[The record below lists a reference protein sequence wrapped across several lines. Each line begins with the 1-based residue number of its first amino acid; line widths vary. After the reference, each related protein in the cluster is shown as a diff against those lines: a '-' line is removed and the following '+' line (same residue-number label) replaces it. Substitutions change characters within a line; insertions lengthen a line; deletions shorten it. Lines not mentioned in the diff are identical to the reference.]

1 VGPLWPS
8 VQTVEGRA
16 LGCGGAAAEG
26 PNSHHARTYLTASL
40 HHIPQNTTN
49 YEGLVP
55 ASVILIRWPGP
66 DRSGRAALTLGSGDD
81 ETRLL
86 LSD

>member
-1 VGPLWPS
+1 LDA
-8 VQTVEGRA
+8 EAR
-16 LGCGGAAAEG
+16 AAEG